1 MNILEYQNQNTIPSE
16 IKKKKAK
23 RHFFN
28 PLAMLLNH
36 IVAIALLISYLAP
49 YVSPENFWFIAFFGL
64 AYPILVILNLVFVIY
79 WAVQFNK
86 KAFYSLILLLSGW
99 TQIKEYIQI
108 NPTDAPI
115 HSTELI
121 KVMSYNVKLFDLY
134 NWTRNIET
142 RGKMFELIKKESPNI
157 MCIQEFYTRD
167 STDEFNNLDTLL
179 KFQKAKYTHLE
190 YTTTLRKI
198 DHWGIAIFS
207 SYPIISNGKI
217 NFDTKSNNICIY
229 SDILI
234 NKDTVRVYNIHLQS
248 IKFDYGD
255 YKFVD
260 DLLNN
265 KETEELEKSKNIL
278 KRLKLA
284 YIKRTK
290 QTELVAAHIAT
301 SPYPVI
307 VCGDF
312 NDTPAS
318 YTYHTISKNLS
329 DAFVQSGKGFG
340 RSYIGK
346 FPSFRIDYI
355 LHSNVFKAYNFRTI
369 RKELSDHFPVV
380 TYLEKN

>member
-1 MNILEYQNQNTIPSE
+1 MTAKEENIIPQ
-16 IKKKKAK
+16 KKAK
-23 RHFFN
+23 RRFFN

-36 IVAIALLISYLAP
+36 IVAIGLLISYLAP

-79 WAVQFNK
+79 WTVQLNK
-86 KAFYSLILLLSGW
+86 TAFYSLILLFSGW
-99 TQIKEYIQI
+99 TQIKEYIQVNPI
-108 NPTDAPI
+108 NTPDN
-115 HSTELI
+115 STNLI

-134 NWTRNIET
+134 NWTHNIET

-179 KFQKAKYTHLE
+179 KLQNAKYTHLE
-190 YTTTLRKI
+190 YTTTLRKK

-207 SYPIISNGKI
+207 SYPIIANGKI
-217 NFDTKSNNICIY
+217 DFDTKSNNICIY

-260 DLLNN
+260 DLMNN

-278 KRLKLA
+278 KRLKLG
-284 YIKRTK
+284 YIKRAK
-290 QTELVAAHIAT
+290 QTELVAAHVAT

-318 YTYHTISKNLS
+318 YTYHTISNNLS
-329 DAFVQSGKGFG
+329 DAFVESGKGFG

-355 LHSNVFKAYNFRTI
+355 LHSKVFKAYNFKTI

-380 TYLEKN
+380 TYLEKK

>member
-1 MNILEYQNQNTIPSE
+1 MIPTAHNINPP
-16 IKKKKAK
+16 KKAK
-23 RHFFN
+23 RRFFD

-64 AYPILVILNLVFVIY
+64 AYPVLVILNLMFVIY
-79 WAVQFNK
+79 WAIQLK
-86 KAFYSLILLLSGW
+86 KNAFYSLILLLSGW
-99 TQIKEYIQI
+99 SQIKEYVQI
-108 NPTDAPI
+108 NPTNAPDNS
-115 HSTELI
+115 STLI

-134 NWTRNIET
+134 NWTHNIET
-142 RGKMFELIKKESPNI
+142 RGKMFELIKKEGPDI

-179 KFQKAKYTHLE
+179 KLQKAKYTHLE

-207 SYPIISNGKI
+207 SYPILANGKI
-217 NFDTKSNNICIY
+217 TFDTKSNNICIY

-260 DLLNN
+260 DLMNN

-318 YTYHTISKNLS
+318 YTYHTISKNLE
-329 DAFVQSGKGFG
+329 DAFVESGKGFG

-346 FPSFRIDYI
+346 FP
-355 LHSNVFKAYNFRTI
+355 
-369 RKELSDHFPVV
+369 
-380 TYLEKN
+380 

>member
-1 MNILEYQNQNTIPSE
+1 MIPKERNITPIES
-16 IKKKKAK
+16 KKKKAK
-23 RHFFN
+23 RSFFN
-28 PLAMLLNH
+28 PLAMLFNH
-36 IVAIALLISYLAP
+36 IAAIALLISYLAP
-49 YVSPENFWFIAFFGL
+49 YISPENFWFIAFFGL
-64 AYPILVILNLVFVIY
+64 AYPILVIINVVFVIY
-79 WAVQFNK
+79 WMTQFK
-86 KAFYSLILLLSGW
+86 KNVFYSLIIILSGW
-99 TQIKEYIQI
+99 SQIKCYVQI
-108 NPTDAPI
+108 NPTNIP
-115 HSTELI
+115 SNSKKLI

-134 NWTRNIET
+134 NWSHNIET
-142 RGKMFELIKKESPNI
+142 RGKMFELIKKESPDI
-157 MCIQEFYTRD
+157 MCIQEFFTSD
-167 STDEFNNLDTLL
+167 SKDDFNNLDTLL
-179 KFQKAKYTHLE
+179 KFQKAKFTHLE

-198 DHWGIAIFS
+198 DHWGVAIFS
-207 SYPIISNGKI
+207 SYPIVTNGKI

-234 NKDTVRVYNIHLQS
+234 HKDTVRVYNVHLQS

-260 DLLNN
+260 DLMNN
-265 KETEELEKSKNIL
+265 KETQELEKSKNIL

-284 YIKRTK
+284 YIKRAK

-318 YTYHTISKNLS
+318 YSYHTIAKNLS
-329 DAFVQSGKGFG
+329 DAFIESGKGLG
-340 RSYIGK
+340 RSYVGK

-355 LHSNVFKAYNFRTI
+355 LHSNQYKAYDFRTI
-369 RKELSDHFPVV
+369 RKELSDHFPIV